1 MSHFSCLYRLKIP
14 VLVPAIVVLYLHGI
28 GQIPTFAVLHSTDM
42 YLCSL
47 LNATTIQCRS
57 KCCCSQKLSRYFCH
71 WRSVSVF
78 LPFTVQFV
86 FILFFFK
93 EAVHLLHTSERLRQ
107 SVWKNGDKKALTMCL
122 SDSVCVCVC
131 ICKICFC
138 QLNTHSYP
146 SQCLSWGAEGLR
158 GFRSLSLQHA
168 EQTRLLCT

>member
-1 MSHFSCLYRLKIP
+1 MVSDRYQHLQYCTALICICVLSLMPQRYSAGASVVALKSCPGISVTEGLSQFFCLLRYSLCLSFS
-14 VLVPAIVVLYLHGI
+14 
-28 GQIPTFAVLHSTDM
+28 S
-42 YLCSL
+42 
-47 LNATTIQCRS
+47 
-57 KCCCSQKLSRYFCH
+57 
-71 WRSVSVF
+71 
-78 LPFTVQFV
+78 
-86 FILFFFK
+86 FK

-107 SVWKNGDKKALTMCL
+107 SLWKNGDKKALTMCL